1 MYNSLLYKPEKE
13 REIFIICKRRSVWQ
27 DKTWWACLWVVGGG
41 RWGRH
46 LLTTPASNQLQP
58 HTTTT
63 TLLPPSCFPEVKLNS
78 NMQQL
83 VAFCIFGGFGLCC
96 AVAELSRLFFSKPYI
111 ISLLALY
118 DFHSLNKHTH
128 SEFIWIS
135 FFAGSSIW
143 ASGARRRWRPSTLTM
158 PWTTCEQF
166 PLLSKM
172 DSLGLPRFLDLDN
185 FKDARS
191 SGPPAKSTCQKTT
204 RSRFFM
210 SLVLC
215 ISGSLNLA
223 ALDIF

>member
-1 MYNSLLYKPEKE
+1 MPPADNPFAWQPFVKKRLTVFHCIFRPKIGYYGSFWHELSRWKSVGGPNLGHILDWVGKPDDAHPSFFMYNSLLYKPEKE

-96 AVAELSRLFFSKPYI
+96 AVAELSRLFLKKNLTSYLSSPSM
-111 ISLLALY
+111 ISIPSTNIPILKLFESLSLQAALY
-118 DFHSLNKHTH
+118 GLLEQGGGEGH
-128 SEFIWIS
+128 
-135 FFAGSSIW
+135 
-143 ASGARRRWRPSTLTM
+143 RP
-158 PWTTCEQF
+158 
-166 PLLSKM
+166 
-172 DSLGLPRFLDLDN
+172 
-185 FKDARS
+185 
-191 SGPPAKSTCQKTT
+191 
-204 RSRFFM
+204 
-210 SLVLC
+210 
-215 ISGSLNLA
+215 
-223 ALDIF
+223 